1 MFKRIIGLML
11 VAAMLFSFP
20 VFAEDTAATEVE
32 AINEVVEDS
41 GNVTFAKAM
50 GIFTAEE
57 VGTTP
62 LTRGALARMFC
73 AVTRYD
79 ITLAGAAKANFTDVS
94 GETSAAVA
102 EVDAMG
108 VMTGV
113 SDTMFMPDGHV
124 TYAQALKAMVSFLGY
139 KEYAEAK
146 GGFPYGYYIQAQEL
160 GLIKNAPSN
169 INVEITYEKIAEL
182 FKLALNVSYRRP
194 YEYDEDVK
202 KEIVKKLTYLE
213 YHRDILRVNGLMDA
227 NSTLDLSGKGVTNR
241 GQVKID
247 GILYTYDAE
256 KFDASVLVGQN
267 VDAYYNAD
275 TFEIIYAEGADT
287 TIVVIDDN
295 DLDGLYGNKLEY
307 YTAEGK
313 SKYLKVDAETSVVY
327 NGKILPNYTDED
339 VNPFAETYMDGHVT
353 AIDNDTDGVYDI
365 IMVEAYETYVIDK
378 LVDGIVYAKYRDGIA
393 VDTRDVDLEANG
405 LLVNIKGEPVKMNA
419 LKANNIVS
427 VTRAADGEILEV
439 VVTNDYYTGKLEG
452 KKEIGGKLYL
462 KIDGILFETSNALK
476 LNTFFEDM
484 TMGLKTQVM
493 FNKEALI
500 SDFDQRTQNDY
511 ISGYLADYTVT
522 EGMERA
528 QYIRVFGADKQWYT
542 IKIGEKISIND
553 APMAKVENFDVA
565 VGLEG
570 RRIKRQPIRY
580 TLDEEG
586 NLKRI
591 YIANTTDRT
600 APFFMHEHYDGD
612 PTFGGDSTGL
622 YPRYYS
628 RNLSGKMFIATNV
641 IIYSVPAEADRD
653 NEELYRIRTSGDSH
667 IISSGSRNACEAYG
681 DRDRLVANVLV
692 YKGLEAK
699 TTGDAVAVESGRAL
713 IVESA
718 EEILDDEG
726 NSAYRIVC
734 VTGTKTIEYIDYD
747 GKFLVAP
754 GGTLPDKGDLIRVN
768 VYETGGEVK
777 AVLYYYDASEERIY
791 YESTAASATAPADPS
806 YVSTKWYDTSKYYL
820 FAKGIVTYYDG
831 EILEV
836 TYKSATGAEFSYI
849 YRLSGFR
856 INKVVKRGKEVVIES
871 AGANDIIGENQA
883 TGMGSKIVIETYK
896 GATNKAIVIYED

>member
-1 MFKRIIGLML
+1 MFKRIIGLIL

-32 AINEVVEDS
+32 AINEIVEDS

-50 GIFTAEE
+50 GLFTADD
-57 VGTTP
+57 VGTAP
-62 LTRGALARMFC
+62 LTRGALAKMFC

-94 GETSAAVA
+94 GEMSAAVA

-182 FKLALNVSYRRP
+182 FKLALNVPYRRP

-202 KEIVKKLTYLE
+202 REIVKKLTYLE
-213 YHRDILRVNGLMDA
+213 YHRDLLRVNGLVDA
-227 NSTLDLSGKGVTNR
+227 NSTLDLSGTGVTNL

-247 GILYTYDAE
+247 GELYTYDA
-256 KFDASVLVGQN
+256 KKIDVAALVGYN
-267 VDAYYNAD
+267 VDAYYYAD
-275 TFEIIYAEGADT
+275 TFEIIYAESADT

-307 YTAEGK
+307 YTPEGK

-327 NGKILPNYTDED
+327 NGKLLPNYTDED
-339 VNPFAETYMDGHVT
+339 INPFAATYMDGHITV
-353 AIDNDTDGVYDI
+353 IDNDTDGVYDI
-365 IMVEAYETYVIDK
+365 IMVDAYETYVIEK
-378 LVDGIVYAKYRDGIA
+378 QVDGVIYAKYRDGIA
-393 VDTRDVDLEANG
+393 VDTRNVDLEENG
-405 LLVNIKGEPVKMNA
+405 ILVNVKGEPVKMNVV
-419 LKANNIVS
+419 KANNIVS
-427 VTRAADGEILEV
+427 VTRAADGEIIEI

-476 LNTFFEDM
+476 LNTFYEDM
-484 TMGLKTQVM
+484 KMGLKTQVM

-500 SDFDQRTQNDY
+500 SDFNQRTQNEY
-511 ISGYLADYTVT
+511 ISGYLSDYTVT

-528 QYIRVFGADKQWYT
+528 QYIRVFGADSAWHT
-542 IKIGEKISIND
+542 IKLAEKISIND
-553 APMAKVENFDVA
+553 APMAAVENFDEA

-600 APFFMHEHYDGD
+600 APFFMHEGYDGVQT
-612 PTFGGDSTGL
+612 P
-622 YPRYYS
+622 PKYYS
-628 RNLSGKMFIATNV
+628 RNLSGKMFITTDV
-641 IIYSVPAEADRD
+641 IIYSVPADTDRD
-653 NEELYRIRTSGDSH
+653 NEELYRIRTTGDSH
-667 IISSGSRNACEAYG
+667 IIASGSNKVCEAYG
-681 DRDRLVANVLV
+681 DRDRLAANVLV
-692 YKGLEAK
+692 YKGLEAE
-699 TTGDAVAVESGRAL
+699 TTGDATTVESGRAL

-726 NSAYRIVC
+726 NTAYRIVC

-777 AVLYYYDASEERIY
+777 TVLYYYDASAERIY
-791 YESTAASATAPADPS
+791 YESTADTATAPADPS
-806 YVSTKWYDTSKYYL
+806 YVSTKWYDTAKYYL

-836 TYKSATGAEFSYI
+836 TYKSATGAELSYI

-856 INKVVKRGKEVVIES
+856 INKVTKKGKEVVIES
-871 AGANDIIGENQA
+871 AGADDIIGENQA

-896 GATNKAIVIYED
+896 GYTNKAIVIYED